1 MARMIPSTIH
11 HERASTGEREVFR
24 RLRDDPSTGDWI
36 VLHSLD
42 IADHVRQVSG
52 EADFIVIVPQ
62 RGVLCLEIKG
72 CSRLHRADGKWY
84 YGTDPVPDTRGP
96 FRQASEAMHSI
107 RKRLVRAEPS
117 LSRVVFWSAVVFPYV
132 TFNAV
137 SGEWHDWQVIDRQSF
152 TARPL
157 GASLWAVLER
167 ARAHISDSI
176 TGAWFD
182 PGLALPSAEQCER
195 IASLLRPDFEFIES
209 SKTRGDRLDQEL
221 KHYTTEQYLALD
233 ALESNPRIAFTGLA
247 GTGKT
252 LLAVEAARRGRAT
265 GRRILFLCFNR
276 LLGRWLESQTSAL
289 QPEVVTRTLHRHMLA
304 VAATSP
310 PATPQDGFWEDD
322 LPLLAMEKL
331 VDDAGERNVFDE
343 LIIDEAQ
350 DVMRPSYLDFL
361 DLSLRGGWAS
371 GRWRLFG
378 DFEKQNIYGAT
389 GASLEEALR
398 ERAGSVPMYALQV
411 NCRNPPR
418 IAETAQ
424 LLGGLEAKYARV
436 LRPDNRLE
444 PKINY
449 YQDEAGQQALL
460 VEALQELWREGYRT
474 RDIVVLS
481 TRSDAASAAA
491 MVNVSPWKD
500 RLRPAYM
507 AGSGHIPYC
516 SVHAFK
522 GMEAA
527 AVIVT
532 DINTISG
539 AAPAS
544 LFYVAVTRAVDKLVM
559 LAHDAAR
566 NEVITA
572 LS

>member
-1 MARMIPSTIH
+1 MIPAAIH
-11 HERASTGEREVFR
+11 HQRASGGEREVFR
-24 RLRDDPSTGDWI
+24 RLRDDPTTAGWV

-42 IADHVRQVSG
+42 IANHVRQVSG
-52 EADFIVIVPQ
+52 EADFVVIVPHL
-62 RGVLCLEIKG
+62 GVLCLEIKG
-72 CSRLHRADGKWY
+72 CSRLRRADGKWY
-84 YGTDPVPDTRGP
+84 YGNDPDPDARGP
-96 FRQASEAMHSI
+96 FRQASEAMHSM
-107 RKRLVRAEPS
+107 RKRLVRADPS

-132 TFNAV
+132 TFNAA

-157 GASLWAVLER
+157 GASLRSALER
-167 ARAHISDSI
+167 ARAHISASV
-176 TGAWFD
+176 TGGWFD
-182 PGLALPSAEQCER
+182 PGLALPSAQQCER
-195 IASLLRPDFEFIES
+195 IASLLRADFEFIES
-209 SKTRGDRLDQEL
+209 SKTRGDRLDREL
-221 KHYTTEQYLALD
+221 KHYTAEQYLALD
-233 ALESNPRIAFTGLA
+233 ALENNPRIAFTGLA

-252 LLAVEAARRGRAT
+252 LLAVEAARRGRAA

-276 LLGRWLESQTSAL
+276 LLGKWLESQTSAL
-289 QPEVVTRTLHRHMLA
+289 QPEVVTRTLHRHMLK
-304 VAATSP
+304 VAGTSL
-310 PATPQDGFWEDD
+310 PATPRDGFWEEE

-331 VDDAGERNVFDE
+331 VDDAGEGNIFDE

-361 DLSLRGGWAS
+361 DLSLRGGLAS
-371 GRWRLFG
+371 GRWRMFG
-378 DFEKQNIYGAT
+378 DFEKQNIYGTAGT
-389 GASLEEALR
+389 SLEEALR
-398 ERAGSVPMYALQV
+398 ERAGAVPVYSLQV

-424 LLGGLEAKYARV
+424 LLGGLEARYARV

-449 YQDEAGQQALL
+449 YHDEASQQALL
-460 VEALQELWREGYRT
+460 VDALQDLWREGYRAG
-474 RDIVVLS
+474 DIIVLS
-481 TRSDAASAAA
+481 TRSDAASAAS
-491 MVNVSPWKD
+491 MVNVSPWKE
-500 RLRPAYM
+500 RLRPAHL
-507 AGSGHIPYC
+507 AGSGHIPYS

-566 NEVITA
+566 NEVIAA